1 MKNILFIS
9 LLSIFL
15 FSCNAKEKQEDDER
29 QAYLTANNITQ
40 EPTESGM
47 YYIETLEG
55 FGAQPSVLSTVTVHY
70 EGRLLNGDI
79 FDSSYERGEP
89 ITFTLGIGQVIAG
102 WDEGIAYMKKGG
114 TATFVIP
121 SNLAYGPSGSYPI
134 PGYATLVFD
143 IELIDVVEQK

>member
-9 LLSIFL
+9 LISIFL
-15 FSCNAKEKQEDDER
+15 FSCNAKEKQEDEER
-29 QAYLTANNITQ
+29 QAYLTANNITV
-40 EPTESGM
+40 EPTESGL

-55 FGAQPSVLSTVTVHY
+55 FGIQPKIFSTVTVHY
-70 EGRLLNGDI
+70 EGRLLNGEV

-114 TATFVIP
+114 KATFVIP
-121 SNLAYGPSGSYPI
+121 SNLAYGANGNNAI
-134 PGYATLVFD
+134 PGYSSLVFD
-143 IELIDVVEQK
+143 VELIDVVEQK